1 MSTNPL
7 LNKFETPFET
17 VPFDLIK
24 EDHFLPGL
32 QKAIELGKKDIEKV
46 KANPETPNF
55 YNVCEALEHAGHYV
69 DVVSG
74 VFFNLHGSNTN
85 DKIQAIA
92 KEFSPMLT
100 EYSNDIV
107 LDSEL
112 FSKVKAVYDQKDR
125 LNLTTEEKMLLEK
138 QYKNFTRNGALL
150 NESQKQ
156 KLRDIDKELS
166 SLKLHFGD
174 NVLKE
179 TNDFV
184 LVIEDKKDLSGI
196 PESIVDAAAHTAQE
210 KGHAGKWVFTLDYPS
225 YVPFMTYADNRDL
238 REKMAKA
245 FGSKAF
251 KGNDHDNQNIVKKI
265 VELRS
270 ERAKILGYETHA
282 HFVLEERMAG
292 NPNKVLDFLNNL
304 LDHAKP
310 FGHRDVEE
318 VKEYAKKNGFT
329 GEFMPWDFSY
339 WSEKLK
345 MEKYSIDDELLRPYF
360 KLENV
365 MEGIFKVAKLLYGIS
380 FRERKDIPVYHEDV
394 KAYEVTDELGLHQ
407 AVFYTDLYPR
417 PGKRAGAWMSGFRDQ
432 HILNGKDQRPHI
444 IIVCNFPR
452 PTANKPSLLSF
463 GEVTTLF
470 HEFGHA
476 LHGMLSK
483 CKYQSLSGTSVYWDF
498 VELPSQIME
507 NWATEKEC
515 LDLFAVHYQ
524 TGQKIPA
531 DLITKLKK
539 ASNFQEGYA
548 TLRQLTFGFL
558 DMAWHSADPKKI
570 GSVSDFEEE
579 ATQKTRLLPKI
590 PDTSSSCS
598 FSHIFQ
604 GGYSSGY
611 YSYKWAEVLDADAF
625 ELFKEK
631 GIFNRTVA
639 ESFKQNILS
648 RGGSEHPM
656 NLYKKFRGHEPSPE
670 ALLKRAGMV

>member
-1 MSTNPL
+1 MNNNPL

-24 EDHFLPGL
+24 EEHFLPGL
-32 QKAIELGKKDIEKV
+32 QKAIEMGREDIQKI

-55 YNVCEALEHAGHYV
+55 HNVCEALEHAGHYV

-85 DKIQAIA
+85 EKIQAIA

-100 EYSNDIV
+100 DYSNDIV
-107 LDSEL
+107 LDAEL
-112 FSKVKAVYDQKDR
+112 FSKVKAIYDQRNK
-125 LNLTTEEKMLLEK
+125 LNLSVEELMLLEK

-150 NESQKQ
+150 SDSQKE
-156 KLRDIDKELS
+156 KLREIDKELS

-179 TNDFV
+179 TNDFQ
-184 LVIEDKKDLSGI
+184 LVIEKKEDLSGL
-196 PESIVDAAAHTAQE
+196 PESVLETAAHVAKE
-210 KGHAGKWVFTLDYPS
+210 KGHEGKWVFTLDYPS

-238 REKMAKA
+238 REKMARA

-251 KGNDHDNQNIVKKI
+251 KGNEHDNQEIVKKI
-265 VELRS
+265 VNLRS
-270 ERAKILGYETHA
+270 ERAKLLGYQTHA

-292 NPNKVLDFLNNL
+292 TPDTVFDFLNNL

-310 FGHRDVEE
+310 FGHRDVQE
-318 VKEYAKKNGFT
+318 VKEYAKKNGFD
-329 GEFMPWDFSY
+329 GELMSWDFAY

-365 MEGIFKVAKLLYGIS
+365 LDGIFKVAKLLYGIN
-380 FRERKDIPVYHEDV
+380 FRERKDIPVYNEDV
-394 KAYEVTDELGLHQ
+394 KAFEVTDEKGLHL

-417 PGKRAGAWMSGFRDQ
+417 NGKRAGAWMSGFRDQ
-432 HILNGKDQRPHI
+432 HMLKGKDQRPHI

-452 PTANKPSLLSF
+452 PTQTKPSLLSF
-463 GEVTTLF
+463 NEVTTLF

-483 CKYQSLSGTSVYWDF
+483 CKYKSLSGTSVYWDF

-507 NWATEKEC
+507 NWVTEKEC

-524 TGQKIPA
+524 TGAKIPVE
-531 DLITKLKK
+531 LVEKIKK

-548 TLRQLTFGFL
+548 TLRQLTFAFL
-558 DMAWHSADPKKI
+558 DMAWHTTEA
-570 GSVSDFEEE
+570 GSVKSVAEFEDL
-579 ATQKTRLLPKI
+579 ATQKTRLLPKVEG
-590 PDTSSSCS
+590 TSLSCS

-631 GIFNRTVA
+631 GIFNRDVA
-639 ESFKQNILS
+639 QSFRENILA

-656 NLYKKFRGHEPSPE
+656 ALFKKFRGHEPSPE
-670 ALLKRAGMV
+670 ALLKRAGLV